1 MACTR
6 AVLYK
11 MTMPQD
17 YATILCL
24 QGHSQ
29 PYSKGISL
37 QKWGSV
43 GAKNCIVTKWPLC
56 KGLKLSLCVEEIS
69 TGMEKPLVRRAHD
82 LLRVAAYGQL
92 DGATV
97 KINVKQGL
105 ELESFPSSG
114 GFGHGDFKRTL
125 KSLDWQHRLLFHGTM
140 LLGFTI

>member
-1 MACTR
+1 MYQSGLVQNDDASR
-6 AVLYK
+6 LLSYAYK
-11 MTMPQD
+11 GIASHT
-17 YATILCL
+17 A
-24 QGHSQ
+24 
-29 PYSKGISL
+29 ISL
-37 QKWGSV
+37 QKRGSV
-43 GAKNCIVTKWPLC
+43 GAKNGIVTKWPLC

-125 KSLDWQHRLLFHGTM
+125 DWQNRLLFHGSM